1 MDASGPF
8 EGHDTR
14 VTRKPKLLIAN
25 RGEIA
30 IRIMRTARE
39 MDIPTVAV
47 YSDADRDALHVEM
60 ADESYRIG
68 PALASASYLSIE
80 SIMEAA
86 ARSRATLVHPGYGFL
101 AERAP
106 FARAVEEAGLTFVG
120 PSADAIEAMGDKS
133 AARRIAGAAGMPI
146 IPGTPEPVDM
156 GQAKKQAPRIGF
168 PLVAKAAFGGG
179 GKGMHVVRDAD
190 HLEESLKRASR
201 EAKSYFGRPEV
212 FLERYV
218 ERAHHV
224 EAQIIGDTKGTVL
237 FLGERDCSVQRRH
250 QKLIEETP
258 SPLVDDQIRERFA
271 EAAVELARE
280 ARYVNAGTIECIL
293 DEDGS
298 FFFLEMNTRLQ
309 VEHTVTEMVT
319 GLDLVAL
326 QIEVALGGSLAGLEV
341 SSRGHA
347 FQCRINAEDP
357 ARNFL
362 PGPGRVT
369 HYHEPGGPF
378 VRVDSGIVQGRE
390 IPGDYDSMF
399 AKLVVLGTDREDARR
414 RAIRALDEFV
424 VEGVP
429 TTIPVQRWIL
439 QSEAFRTSTHTTTWL
454 ERALAEAEFPTPAVL
469 QPSGT
474 TPRTGRAKDIL
485 VEVDGRRVPVR
496 VFDERRDVAPKAPSS
511 HAGHHGE
518 HVHGEIR
525 APMQGT
531 IVKVLV
537 EKGQEVRA
545 GDVVCI
551 LEAMKME
558 NHIAITREGEV
569 TDLPIRPGQVVETG
583 QVLAIID

>member
-1 MDASGPF
+1 
-8 EGHDTR
+8 
-14 VTRKPKLLIAN
+14 VTRTRAGRPKLLVAN

-30 IRIMRTARE
+30 VRIIRTCRE
-39 MDIPTVAV
+39 MGIPTVAV
-47 YSDADRDALHVEM
+47 YSDADHDALHVEM

-68 PALASASYLSIE
+68 PALASDSYLSIGA
-80 SIMEAA
+80 ILEAA
-86 ARSRATLVHPGYGFL
+86 QKSRATLIHPGYGFL
-101 AERAP
+101 AERSH
-106 FARAVEEAGLTFVG
+106 FAQAVDEAGFTFVG
-120 PSADAIEAMGDKS
+120 PSASAIEQMGDKS
-133 AARRIAGAAGMPI
+133 AARRLADAAGMPI
-146 IPGTPEPVDM
+146 VPGTREPVDIAH
-156 GQAKKQAPRIGF
+156 AKKEAPRLGY
-168 PLVAKAAFGGG
+168 PLLVKAAFGGG

-190 HLEESLKRASR
+190 HLEESLKRAAR
-201 EAKSYFGRPEV
+201 EAQSYFGRPEV

-218 ERAHHV
+218 DRAHHV
-224 EAQIIGDTKGTVL
+224 EAQIMADARGTVL

-258 SPLVDDQIRERFA
+258 SPVVDDAIRERFA
-271 EAAVELARE
+271 DAAVALARE
-280 ARYVNAGTIECIL
+280 AGYVNAGTIECIL

-326 QIEVALGGSLAGLEV
+326 QIQVALGESLAGLEV
-341 SSRGHA
+341 AARGHA
-347 FQCRINAEDP
+347 MQCRINAEDP

-369 HYHEPGGPF
+369 GYEEPGGPF
-378 VRVDSGIVQGRE
+378 VRVDSGVTRGRE

-399 AKLVVLGTDREDARR
+399 AKLVVSGTDRDQARR
-414 RAIRALDEFV
+414 RMLRALGEYT

-429 TTIPVQRWIL
+429 TTIPVHRWIL
-439 QSEAFRTSTHTTTWL
+439 ETKEFRAGTHTTTWL
-454 ERALAEAEFPTPAVL
+454 ERALADADLRPQAQGEPAGA
-469 QPSGT
+469 PSRAT
-474 TPRTGRAKDIL
+474 RPRDIL

-496 VFDERRDVAPKAPSS
+496 IFDERREAAPKAPSS
-511 HAGHHGE
+511 HSAHHGE
-518 HVHGEIR
+518 HVHGEIH

-537 EKGQEVRA
+537 EKGQRIEA

-558 NHIAITREGEV
+558 NHIASTREGEI

-583 QVLAIID
+583 SLLAVID